1 MRRFGD
7 NTKPARFIMED
18 VLLIAAVVLIIF
30 FGDAMATRVFDAFD
44 SWAAYEL
51 ERVDEM
57 DIRGGR

>member
-18 VLLIAAVVLIIF
+18 ALLIGFVVLLMF

-44 SWAAYEL
+44 GWVAYEQ
-51 ERVDEM
+51 EKVDEM
-57 DIRGGR
+57 DL

>member
-18 VLLIAAVVLIIF
+18 VLLIAAVVLILF
-30 FGDAMATRVFDAFD
+30 FGDAMATRFFDAFD

-51 ERVDEM
+51 EKVNEM
-57 DIRGGR
+57 D

>member
-18 VLLIAAVVLIIF
+18 VLLIGFVVLLMF

-44 SWAAYEL
+44 GWAAYEL
-51 ERVDEM
+51 EKVNEM
-57 DIRGGR
+57 D